1 MSKMR
6 RDVKNVG
13 RDKKIFSKT
22 ADGVHKKNFANR
34 YVMRGG
40 IRL

>member
-1 MSKMR
+1 MSKLR
-6 RDVKNVG
+6 RDVKDVKG
-13 RDKKIFSKT
+13 DQKYFSKT
-22 ADGVHKKNFANR
+22 ADGVHKKNFQNR